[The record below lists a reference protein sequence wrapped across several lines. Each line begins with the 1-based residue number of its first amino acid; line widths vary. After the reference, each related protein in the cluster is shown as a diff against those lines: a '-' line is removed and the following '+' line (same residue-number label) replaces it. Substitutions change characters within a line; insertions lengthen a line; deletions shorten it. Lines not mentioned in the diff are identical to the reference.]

1 MNGADMF
8 YTNVEVLGDNILFR
22 GVQNGRRIAKK
33 IQYSPKLYTK
43 ANKKTQ
49 WKTLQGEYLEE
60 LPFTSISEA
69 RDFVKKYEGIENFKI
84 YGFTRYPYAF
94 LSEAFPKEVPW
105 EADKI
110 CVAYID
116 IEVASDEGFPEPD
129 LANKEITAITLFV
142 NGTYQVFGCQPYN
155 NNRDDVNYRKFSS
168 EYSLLKEFVEVWAS
182 CHPDIVTGWNSKFF
196 DIPYLVN
203 RITNVLGND
212 VARRMSP
219 WNRLNERTAT
229 FKGKEA
235 KTYDIVGVVS
245 LDYIELYRKYAP
257 NPNQDSF
264 RLDNIAHVELG
275 EKKLDYSEY
284 GSLLELY
291 KTNYQKFIEYNIKDV
306 ELVVGLEK
314 KMKLI
319 ELAMTLAYDSK
330 TNFDDVFSQVRMW
343 DVIIYNHLRG
353 KGIIIPPND
362 DHTKSAQ
369 YAGAYVKDVQV
380 GMHDW
385 VASFD
390 LTSLYPS
397 LIMMYNISP
406 ETLVQPT
413 EYTEEMHRV
422 ISQKIDVDSML
433 AREVNT
439 DKLKN
444 LKMTLCPNGQLFRTE
459 KEGFLPT
466 LMRQMF
472 ADRKRYKNLM
482 TEAEKELEAAK
493 KAGTKDISDIVNRV
507 SRYKNLQMAKKVCL
521 NSAYGSLG
529 NKHFRFYDIRMA
541 EGITLS
547 GQLSIRWIEDNINR
561 YLNKLLST
569 DKDYV
574 IASDTDSVYIRFD
587 ELVKKVFGK
596 NTDDK
601 RKIIQFMDTAC
612 KDKIQ
617 PYISKCYAELADY
630 VAAFDQTMDM
640 KREALGDRAI
650 WTAKK
655 RYIINVYNNEGVE
668 YAEPKMKIMGLE
680 AIKSSTPLICRNK
693 IKQAFKII
701 LGGTEL
707 DLRKFI
713 AEFRAEYNNAPLS
726 DIAFPRGVNGIKE
739 YGVKLKDVR
748 GDINALRQ
756 APYKS
761 GTPIHTKGA
770 LIYNHMLD
778 VLKLE
783 KKYPKIEDG
792 DKIKFVYLKQP
803 NKINSNVLSFHDV
816 IPKEFDIQDKVH
828 YNMLFEKTFLDPLQ
842 IVLDSI
848 GWKAEESSSLEDL
861 FS

>member
-1 MNGADMF
+1 MF

-22 GVQNGRRIAKK
+22 GVQNGKRIARK

-94 LSEAFPKEVPW
+94 LSEAFPKEIPW

-129 LANKEITAITLFV
+129 LANKEITAITLFI

-155 NNRDDVNYRKFSS
+155 NHRDDVNYRIFTS

-182 CHPDIVTGWNSKFF
+182 CHPDIITGWNSKFF
-196 DIPYLVN
+196 DIPYLIN

-212 VARRMSP
+212 IARRMSP
-219 WNRLNERTAT
+219 WNRLNERTST

-264 RLDNIAHVELG
+264 RLDNIANVELG
-275 EKKLDYSEY
+275 EKKVDYSEY

-306 ELVVGLEK
+306 ELVVGLEN

-330 TNFDDVFSQVRMW
+330 TNFDDVFSQVLMW
-343 DVIIYNHLRG
+343 DVIIYNHLRS

-362 DHTKSAQ
+362 DHTKSSQ
-369 YAGAYVKDVQV
+369 YAGGYVKDVQV

-406 ETLVQPT
+406 ETLVHPT

-422 ISQKIDVDSML
+422 ISQNINVDAML

-459 KEGFLPT
+459 KEGFLAT

-493 KAGTKDISDIVNRV
+493 KAGTKDVADIVNRV

-521 NSAYGSLG
+521 NSAYGACG
-529 NKHFRFYDIRMA
+529 NKFFRFYDIRIA

-547 GQLSIRWIEDNINR
+547 GQLAIRWIENHIND
-561 YLNKLLST
+561 YLNKLLGT

-587 ELVKKVFGK
+587 ELVKKVFGN
-596 NTDDK
+596 NTSDK
-601 RKIIQFMDTAC
+601 RKVIQFMDTAC
-612 KDKIQ
+612 NDKIQ
-617 PYISKCYAELADY
+617 PFISKCYAELAEY
-630 VAAFDQTMDM
+630 VSAFDQTMDM

-693 IKQAFKII
+693 IKEAFKII
-701 LGGTEL
+701 LGGSEL
-707 DLRKFI
+707 DIRKFI
-713 AEFRAEYNNAPLS
+713 AEFRAEYNSSPLS

-748 GDINALRQ
+748 GDMNALRQ

-770 LIYNHMLD
+770 LIYNHMLE

-783 KKYPKIEDG
+783 KKYQKIENG

-803 NKINSNVLSFHDV
+803 NKLNSNVLSFHDD
-816 IPKEFDIQDKVH
+816 IPKEFDIKDKVH

-848 GWKAEESSSLEDL
+848 GWQAEESSSLEDL

>member
-1 MNGADMF
+1 MF

-22 GVQNGRRIAKK
+22 GVHNGKRIAKK

-43 ANKKTQ
+43 ANKKTE

-69 RDFVKKYEGIENFKI
+69 RDFVKKYDGIENFKI

-94 LSEAFPKEVPW
+94 ISEAFPKEIPW

-142 NGTYQVFGCQPYN
+142 NGTYQVFGCQEYN
-155 NNRDDVNYRKFSS
+155 NCRDDVNYRMFTS
-168 EYSLLKEFVEVWAS
+168 EYSMLKEFVEVWAS
-182 CHPDIVTGWNSKFF
+182 CHPDIITGWNSKFF
-196 DIPYLVN
+196 DIPYLIN

-212 VARRMSP
+212 IARRMSP

-264 RLDNIAHVELG
+264 RLDNIASVELG

-306 ELVVGLEK
+306 ELVFNLEK

-330 TNFDDVFSQVRMW
+330 TNFDDVFSQVLMW
-343 DVIIYNHLRG
+343 DVIIYNHLRS

-369 YAGAYVKDVQV
+369 YAGGYVKDVQV

-406 ETLVQPT
+406 ETLVHPT

-422 ISQKIDVDSML
+422 ISQNINVDSML

-459 KEGFLPT
+459 KEGFLAT

-482 TEAEKELEAAK
+482 TQAEKELEAAK
-493 KAGTKDISDIVNRV
+493 KAGMKDVADIVNRV

-521 NSAYGSLG
+521 NSAYGACG
-529 NKHFRFYDIRMA
+529 NKFFRFYDIRIA

-547 GQLSIRWIEDNINR
+547 GQLSIRWIENRIND
-561 YLNKLLST
+561 YLNKLLNT
-569 DKDYV
+569 NVDYV

-596 NTDDK
+596 NISDK
-601 RKIIQFMDTAC
+601 RKVIQFMDAAC
-612 KDKIQ
+612 NDKIQ
-617 PYISKCYAELADY
+617 PYISKCYAELAEY
-630 VAAFDQTMDM
+630 VSAFDQTMDM

-701 LGGTEL
+701 LGGSEL

-713 AEFRAEYNNAPLS
+713 SDFRSEYNSAPLS

-756 APYKS
+756 APYKL

-803 NKINSNVLSFHDV
+803 NKLNSNVLSFHDD